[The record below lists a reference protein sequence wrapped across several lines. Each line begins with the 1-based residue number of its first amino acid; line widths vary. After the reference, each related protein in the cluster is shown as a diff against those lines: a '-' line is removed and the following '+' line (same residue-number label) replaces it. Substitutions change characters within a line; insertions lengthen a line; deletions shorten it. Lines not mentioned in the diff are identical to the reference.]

1 MPSNSEG
8 TGGLSCNSWD
18 GRPPSPACRNALAS
32 IRYTMRYKEDT
43 ESKGKQKIVAA
54 DADIV
59 NGV

>member
-1 MPSNSEG
+1 
-8 TGGLSCNSWD
+8 
-18 GRPPSPACRNALAS
+18 
-32 IRYTMRYKEDT
+32 MRYEEDT

>member
-1 MPSNSEG
+1 
-8 TGGLSCNSWD
+8 
-18 GRPPSPACRNALAS
+18 
-32 IRYTMRYKEDT
+32 MRYKEDT